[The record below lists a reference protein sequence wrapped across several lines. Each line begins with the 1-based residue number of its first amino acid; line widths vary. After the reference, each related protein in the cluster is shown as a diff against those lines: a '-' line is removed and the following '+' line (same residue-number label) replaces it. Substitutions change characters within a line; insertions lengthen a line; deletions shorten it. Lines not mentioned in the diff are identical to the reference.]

1 MSSEPD
7 PAEALGKGQVWP
19 VEGQG
24 QGQLHN
30 RAPRVNCYLCLICP
44 PLPAPPTQMCPL
56 NIYLPTFAVCARPCL
71 KSQLDP
77 FEGVY

>member
-1 MSSEPD
+1 MSSGLGPPAALEKGPD
-7 PAEALGKGQVWP
+7 WP
-19 VEGQG
+19 TERQG

-30 RAPRVNCYLCLICP
+30 RTPKVNSYLFLICF
-44 PLPAPPTQMCPL
+44 PLPAPPTHMCPL
-56 NIYLPTFAVCARPCL
+56 NIYLPTSALCGRLGL